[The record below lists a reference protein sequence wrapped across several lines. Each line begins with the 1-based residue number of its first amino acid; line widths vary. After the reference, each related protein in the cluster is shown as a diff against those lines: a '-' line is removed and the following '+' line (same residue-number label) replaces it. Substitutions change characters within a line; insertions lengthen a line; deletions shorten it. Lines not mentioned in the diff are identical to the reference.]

1 MKINTVELRKLIREE
16 LQKTAAPML
25 KQMVKESLIKNAINE
40 VLINLIA
47 ESVVD
52 KQEALALVKEQVSF
66 NATSEDENNIG
77 TIRLTTKDLPVPAQ
91 KTTLSRLDER
101 QRANFKARYEE
112 MMGGALPLPKSK
124 VPIPGYKEQELKSES
139 EQSEAS
145 PDIQKVIAMLP
156 ETNTEGA
163 PLHIDAIPE
172 HLAVALTKDY
182 RQVLK
187 NIHTSVNNR

>member
-40 VLINLIA
+40 VLVNLIA
-47 ESVVD
+47 ESIVD
-52 KQEALALVKEQVSF
+52 KQEALALMREQVSF
-66 NATSEDENNIG
+66 NAIPEDENDIG
-77 TIRLTTKDLPVPAQ
+77 TIRLTTKDLPDPAQ
-91 KTTLSRLDER
+91 KTALSRLDER
-101 QRANFKARYEE
+101 QRATFRARYEE
-112 MMGGALPLPKSK
+112 MIGGALPIPKSK
-124 VPIPGYKEQELKSES
+124 VPIPGYKEQESKS

-182 RQVLK
+182 RQTLK